1 MFGSLSLIKYLNN
14 SGQGAAY
21 EREVVGYI
29 YTTTG
34 LPTYNLQETGFK
46 SNFFRFKELDK
57 H

>member
-34 LPTYNLQETGFK
+34 LPAYNLQETGFK